1 MPPENDMI
9 AAVHM
14 IPRCSHERERVDDR
28 CERPLAHARGYA
40 AGYVLA
46 GVRP

>member
-9 AAVHM
+9 L
-14 IPRCSHERERVDDR
+14 RCSHERERVDDVG
-28 CERPLAHARGYA
+28 EGPLAHARGYA
-40 AGYVLA
+40 ADYVLV